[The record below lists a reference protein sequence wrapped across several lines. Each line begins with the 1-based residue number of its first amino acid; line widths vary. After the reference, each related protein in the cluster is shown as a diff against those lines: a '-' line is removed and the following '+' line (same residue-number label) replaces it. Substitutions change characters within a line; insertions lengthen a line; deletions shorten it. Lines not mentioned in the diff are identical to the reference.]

1 MNTNELIQ
9 NARAMHAAIG
19 SGIGNTFNVCLIC
32 AALDVL
38 DGRLYDIADRLE
50 VLTEV
55 IANMQEGQANDA
67 QR

>member
-1 MNTNELIQ
+1 MNTDELIQ

-19 SGIGNTFNVCLIC
+19 LGVDTFNICLIC
-32 AALDVL
+32 AALDML
-38 DGRLYDIADRLE
+38 DGRLYDIADQLE
-50 VLTEV
+50 TLTEV